1 MADRPGSGG
10 RPTPVST
17 GDWRARVKTIPDF
30 PKPGVLFRDVLPALV
45 DGDSFSALT
54 AEMAE
59 RARALAPDLLVAPEA
74 RGFLLAGALAA
85 RLGVGVLPIRK
96 AGKLPG
102 PVLSEAYALE
112 YGESQLEMEMLDEL
126 AGRRALII
134 DDVLATGGTVAATA
148 RLLERARLQVTGV
161 LCLLELSELGGRSHL
176 PFPVVALWTV

>member
-1 MADRPGSGG
+1 MADRPGGPST
-10 RPTPVST
+10 RVST

-30 PKPGVLFRDVLPALV
+30 PKAGVLFRDILPALV
-45 DGDSFSALT
+45 DGESLAALT
-54 AEMAE
+54 TEMAE
-59 RARALAPDLLVAPEA
+59 RAQPLRPDLLVAPEA

-112 YGESQLEMEMLDEL
+112 YGESQLEMETLDEL

-148 RLLERARLQVTGV
+148 RLLERAGLHVAGV
-161 LCLLELSELGGRSHL
+161 LCVLELSDLGGRSRL
-176 PFPVVALWTV
+176 PFPVVALWTM